1 LQTFGLAD
9 FHLPQTDSSTG
20 GTLLPRCSPPGTP
33 PRSTDLRPPALKS
46 GSYPLCCTFCLSFV
60 WFLSAQT
67 ISSLDSKTRSHVT
80 RTWDYRSN
88 QFSRIPIPIKG
99 QRITR
104 EMTTY
109 GLNSVERISKGNTYI
124 NPIPN

>member
-80 RTWDYRSN
+80 LTSALSRCACVRFENVKSARRRSA
-88 QFSRIPIPIKG
+88 
-99 QRITR
+99 
-104 EMTTY
+104 
-109 GLNSVERISKGNTYI
+109 
-124 NPIPN
+124 

>member
-33 PRSTDLRPPALKS
+33 PRSTDLRLPALKS
-46 GSYPLCCTFCLSFV
+46 GSYPLCCIFCLSFV

-67 ISSLDSKTRSHVT
+67 ISSLDSKRRSHVNIAW
-80 RTWDYRSN
+80 RRSRALRQERN
-88 QFSRIPIPIKG
+88 EIDRLGDF
-99 QRITR
+99 
-104 EMTTY
+104 
-109 GLNSVERISKGNTYI
+109 GLVERLRPQSRHMSRK
-124 NPIPN
+124 